1 MRKRASIRSSSLRA
15 QSGAVLIVSLLFLV
29 VLTMLGVTAMTSS
42 TFEERMAGNAR
53 DAAIAQHA
61 AEAALRVARNLIIEI
76 SGARPAA
83 GNFNKTISSGLGE
96 CVAGLCTPRVFT
108 GTVPPEI
115 PDGVKWNETALS
127 GSTTL
132 AYASDTAADRL
143 KSVSKQSRYIIE
155 LFCFPVALT
164 SIGGVADSCRYW
176 RFTAV
181 GWGKNPNTQVT
192 VQEFYL
198 SDR

>member
-1 MRKRASIRSSSLRA
+1 MSPPISMRA

-29 VLTMLGVTAMTSS
+29 VLTMLGITAMTST

-53 DAAIAQHA
+53 DASIAQHA
-61 AEAALRVARNLIIEI
+61 AEAALRAGRNLIIEI
-76 SGARPAA
+76 SGTRPAA
-83 GNFNKTISSGLGE
+83 GNFKKDVSGGLGE
-96 CVAGLCTPRVFT
+96 CVNGLCTPRVFT

-115 PDGVKWNETALS
+115 PAGVNWKETVLIGA
-127 GSTTL
+127 TTL
-132 AYASDTAADRL
+132 AYAASGTADSL

-155 LFCFPVALT
+155 LFCFPVSLG
-164 SIGGVADSCRYW
+164 SIESAADTCRYW

>member
-1 MRKRASIRSSSLRA
+1 MSPSLSIRA

-29 VLTMLGVTAMTSS
+29 VLTMLGVTAMTST

-53 DAAIAQHA
+53 DAAVAHHA
-61 AEAALRVARNLIIEI
+61 AEAALRVGRNAIIEL
-76 SGARPAA
+76 SGPRPAA
-83 GNFNKTISSGLGE
+83 GNFSLTVAGGGGQ
-96 CVAGLCTPRVFT
+96 CVKGLCTPRAFT
-108 GTVPPEI
+108 GLVPPEI
-115 PDGVKWNETALS
+115 PVGVDWKETALS
-127 GSTTL
+127 GATTL
-132 AYASDTAADRL
+132 AYAADNAADRL
-143 KSVSKQSRYIIE
+143 KAVSKQSRYIIE
-155 LFCFPVALT
+155 LFCFPVALG
-164 SIGGVADSCRYW
+164 SIETAADTCRYW